1 MAAPGSEGR
10 ETTSL
15 LASAR
20 RYGPGVHVVTFAAG
34 PLSFPLTPF
43 DSADRVDLDV
53 LRVHVE
59 QQVSAGAAAVFV
71 ACGTGELPALT
82 PREHRD
88 VVTTA
93 VEVVDGRV
101 PVVAGAGGG
110 AGLARELVAQAAA
123 CGADGVL
130 LFPPYLVTSTTAGL
144 LGYVRFAAAGADLP
158 VIVYQRSTAVFP
170 PPVVSDLL
178 DIPTVVG
185 LKDGRGDVDA
195 LQRLV
200 TTVRTSGHPKA
211 ATFHFLNGMPT
222 AEISAAA
229 YRAIGVEHY
238 SSAVHNFAPD
248 LAQAFYRALVTGDEG
263 TVQTLLRVF
272 YLPFADLRD
281 QVPGYAVA
289 LVKAGAR
296 LAGLPVGGVRPP
308 LVDPDPA
315 HVDKLSELLSTARAE
330 LAAPAAGSTPI
341 GGTPIGSVPV
351 GSRETPRGSA

>member
-1 MAAPGSEGR
+1 VAAPGSEDD
-10 ETTSL
+10 ETTSP
-15 LASAR
+15 LALGR
-20 RYGPGVHVVTFAAG
+20 RYGPGVRVVTFAAG

-43 DSADRVDLDV
+43 DSSGRVDLDV

-82 PREHRD
+82 PTEHRD

-93 VEVVDGRV
+93 VEVVAGRV
-101 PVVAGAGGG
+101 PVFAGAGGG

-123 CGADGVL
+123 CGADGAL
-130 LFPPYLVTSTTAGL
+130 LFPPYLVASTSAGL
-144 LGYVRFAAAGADLP
+144 LGYVGYAAAEASLP

-170 PPVVSDLL
+170 PSVAGDLL
-178 DIPTVVG
+178 DIPAVVG
-185 LKDGRGDVDA
+185 LKDGHGDIDA

-238 SSAVHNFAPD
+238 SSAVHSFAPD
-248 LAQAFYRALVTGDEG
+248 IAQAFYRALTTGDGG

-272 YLPFADLRD
+272 YLPFAHLRD

-308 LVDPDPA
+308 LVDADPA
-315 HVDKLSELLSTARAE
+315 HVTRLTELLATARAE
-330 LAAPAAGSTPI
+330 LAAMA
-341 GGTPIGSVPV
+341 V
-351 GSRETPRGSA
+351 GESPTTRGSP